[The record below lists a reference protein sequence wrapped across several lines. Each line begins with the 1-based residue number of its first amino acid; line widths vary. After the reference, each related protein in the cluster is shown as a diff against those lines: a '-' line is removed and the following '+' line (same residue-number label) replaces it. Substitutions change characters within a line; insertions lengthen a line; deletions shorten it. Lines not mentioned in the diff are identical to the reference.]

1 MITLLWWL
9 AFVVALLAL
18 AYVGASLV
26 AWTGVLLALLVVFT
40 EVSSAAAWIKVVVW
54 LVFAAPLVVVWV
66 PALRR
71 RLFSDRLYAFYQA
84 SMPDLSRTERE
95 ALEAGSTWWD
105 AELFGGNPR
114 WKSLLDSP
122 TRALSEAERAFLDG
136 PTEQLCAMLDDW
148 RDNHVRHDI
157 PPQAWAFVKEQGFFG
172 MVIPPEY
179 GGKGFSQTGHASV
192 IMKLATR
199 SISGALTV
207 MIPNSVGPG
216 KLLLKYGTDEQKR
229 FWLPRLAS
237 GDEIPCFALTGPE
250 AGSDAGAIPDTGVV
264 CERDGVLG
272 VRLDFDKRYITLG
285 PVATVLGLAFKLSDP
300 DGLLNVGAAPSR
312 RDLGITLALV
322 PVTTPG
328 VETGRRHNPMNMSF
342 MNGPVR
348 GHDVFVPLDALIGGV
363 EYAGQGWR
371 MLIECLTDGRSIS
384 LPALSTAAAK
394 VSARATGAYA
404 RIRSQFKTPIGHFEG
419 VQEALARIAG
429 NAYAMDAARRV
440 TLAALDDGKKPPVI
454 SAIMKY
460 NMTERARQVIADALD
475 VHGGAGV
482 CLGPRNVV
490 GMLHQFPPVAV
501 TVEGANILTRSMM
514 TFGQGAIRCHPYLL
528 AELEAANDS
537 DRERGAAAFDRA
549 VTAHIGLSVSN
560 GVRTLLLG
568 LTGGALARAPRGG
581 AVARH
586 YRQLTRM
593 SAAFSVASDLLLLTL
608 RGELKRRERLSARMA
623 DIVSQMYIASA
634 VLKHFD
640 ACGAPDEDLPLVAW
654 ACEDALHRSERAF
667 AELFDN
673 MTPPWLAAALRWLVF
688 PWGRDFRRPSD
699 ALDHEV
705 ARLLLAPSS
714 TRDRL
719 TAGMY
724 LPRSTREHLGRL
736 EDALNQLCQT
746 ESARRTLAD
755 AVRMKVASG
764 RTLAEQLDSA
774 VAAGAISAD
783 DAARLQDADLA
794 RREAL
799 AVDDFETL

>member
-1 MITLLWWL
+1 MIALLWWL
-9 AFVVALLAL
+9 VFVFALLAL
-18 AYVGASLV
+18 AYVHASRA
-26 AWTGVLLALLVVFT
+26 AWTGVLLAVLLVYS
-40 EVSSAAAWIKVVVW
+40 ELSPAAGWIKAFVW
-54 LVFAAPLVVVWV
+54 FAFAAPLVVVWA
-66 PALRR
+66 PTLRR
-71 RLFSDRLYAFYQA
+71 RLFSDRLYAFYRA

-105 AELFGGNPR
+105 AELFSGNPQWR
-114 WKSLLDSP
+114 TLLDSP
-122 TRALSEAERAFLDG
+122 TRALSEAERAFLEG

-157 PPQAWAFVKEQGFFG
+157 PPQAWSFVKEQGFFG

-229 FWLPRLAS
+229 YWLPRLAA

-250 AGSDAGAIPDTGVV
+250 AGSDAGAIPDTGIV

-285 PVATVLGLAFKLSDP
+285 PVATVLGLAFKLIDP
-300 DGLLNVGAAPSR
+300 DGLLDTGRSE
-312 RDLGITLALV
+312 LGITLALV
-322 PVTTPG
+322 PVSTPG
-328 VETGRRHNPMNMSF
+328 VETGRRHNPMHMSF

-404 RIRSQFKTPIGHFEG
+404 RIRSQFRTPIGYFEG

-429 NAYAMDAARRV
+429 NTYAMDAARRV

-490 GMLHQFPPVAV
+490 GLLHQFPPVAV

-528 AELEAANDS
+528 AELNAANDT
-537 DRERGAAAFDRA
+537 DRGRGAATFDRA
-549 VTAHIGLSVSN
+549 VTSHIGLSMSN
-560 GVRTLLLG
+560 GVRTVLLG
-568 LTGGALARAPRGG
+568 LTGGALARAPRAGP
-581 AVARH
+581 VARY
-586 YRQLTRM
+586 YRQLTRL
-593 SAAFSVASDLLLLTL
+593 SAAFSVTADLLLLTL

-623 DIVSQMYIASA
+623 DIVSQLYIASA
-634 VLKHFD
+634 ALKHFD
-640 ACGAPDEDLPLVAW
+640 ASGAPAGDLPLVAW
-654 ACEDALHRSERAF
+654 ACEDALHRAERAF
-667 AELFDN
+667 TELFDN
-673 MTPPWLAAALRWLVF
+673 MEPPWLAAVLRWFVF
-688 PWGRDFRRPSD
+688 PWGLDFRRPSD
-699 ALDHEV
+699 GLDHEI
-705 ARLLLAPSS
+705 ARILLAPSS

-719 TAGMY
+719 TAGLY

-746 ESARRTLAD
+746 EAARRTLAD
-755 AVRMKVASG
+755 AVKMKVASG
-764 RTLAEQLDSA
+764 RTLAEQVESA
-774 VAAGAISAD
+774 VTAGAITAD

-799 AVDDFETL
+799 AVDDFESL

>member
-1 MITLLWWL
+1 MIALLWWL
-9 AFVVALLAL
+9 IFVAALLSLAFVRASLLAW
-18 AYVGASLV
+18 S
-26 AWTGVLLALLVVFT
+26 GVLLALLVVYS
-40 EVSSAAAWIKVVVW
+40 ELSPAATWIKTLVW
-54 LVFAAPLVVVWV
+54 ILFATPLVIVWI

-71 RLFSDRLYAFYQA
+71 KLFSDRLYAFYRA

-114 WKSLLDSP
+114 WALLLDAP
-122 TRALSEAERAFLDG
+122 TRGLTESERAFLDG

-172 MVIPPEY
+172 MVLPPEY
-179 GGKGFSQTGHASV
+179 GGKGFSQAGHASV

-216 KLLLKYGTDEQKR
+216 KLLLKYGTDTQKQY
-229 FWLPRLAS
+229 WLPRLAS

-250 AGSDAGAIPDTGVV
+250 AGSDAGAIPDTGIV

-285 PVATVLGLAFKLSDP
+285 PVATVLGLAFKLYDP
-300 DGLLNVGAAPSR
+300 DGLLNAER

-328 VETGRRHNPMNMSF
+328 VETGRRHNPMHMSF

-348 GHDVFVPLDALIGGV
+348 GHDVFVPMDALIGGV

-404 RIRSQFKTPIGHFEG
+404 RIRSQFKTPIGYFEG

-429 NAYAMDAARRV
+429 NTYAMDAARRV

-490 GMLHQFPPVAV
+490 GLLHQFPPVAV

-514 TFGQGAIRCHPYLL
+514 TFGQGAIRCHPYLF
-528 AELEAANDS
+528 AELEAANDT
-537 DRERGAAAFDRA
+537 DRDRGAAAFDCA
-549 VTAHIGLSVSN
+549 VTAHIGLSLSN

-581 AVARH
+581 GVARY
-586 YRQLTRM
+586 YRQLTRL

-623 DIVSQMYIASA
+623 DIVSQLYIASA
-634 VLKHFD
+634 ALKHFD
-640 ACGAPDEDLPLVAW
+640 TSGAPDSDQPLVAW
-654 ACEDALHRSERAF
+654 ACEDALHRAERAF

-673 MTPPWLAAALRWLVF
+673 MEPAWLAAALRWLVF
-688 PWGRDFRRPSD
+688 PWGRDFRRPADS
-699 ALDHEV
+699 LDHEV

-755 AVRMKVASG
+755 AVKMKVASG
-764 RTLAEQLDSA
+764 RTFTEQVESAAAE
-774 VAAGAISAD
+774 GAISAD
-783 DAARLQDADLA
+783 DAARLLDADLA